1 MTNLSDNDYNNKIK
15 TETTEDLSSL
25 SNTSNNKTFSQTEET
40 VQKIPLFAENFDI
53 TKKTEE
59 TQVNLTKRW
68 IKTTKKIEI
77 PVRYEELLIN
87 DKELDHYD
95 EGEIT
100 EIFSKIKHKITDV
113 FSHHDKNKDSQS
125 KQEEQQQ
132 QQKGNEF
139 DEYRYQQQQQKES
152 QQQKQQHSSDIDVR
166 KYNEDEQQPS
176 SDKDQNDSDKEQ
188 QQYPNKKLIPLSL
201 YEKKENVDTST
212 NKQQQENIIPLWGE
226 EITINKKMVKIG
238 EIIIRKYQ
246 TNEKQKIDVD
256 IKSEKL
262 IVKYPDKRHEEIV

>member
-113 FSHHDKNKDSQS
+113 FSHHDKNKDSHS

-132 QQKGNEF
+132 QQMGNEF
-139 DEYRYQQQQQKES
+139 DEYRYQQQQKEL